1 MLVRLKDI
9 SVKFG
14 IHPLLDQVNF
24 SINSNEKIALIGRNG
39 AGKSTLLK
47 LIKGLVKPDMGS
59 IEYGS
64 GVKIGM
70 LEQDFKDIKSDSIFE
85 IVASGLGKQGELIQT
100 YHQLVQEAQTG
111 SEKALHKMQVIQQQ
125 IDDANAWDI
134 QNQVETVISKLNINP
149 ELSFSALSGGL
160 KRRVLLAKA
169 LVQHPDLL
177 LLDEP
182 TNHLDIESINW
193 LESLLANWKTSV
205 LLISHDREFVRK
217 VATRIIELDRGFLSD
232 WPGNYDNF
240 LLKKEEALHR
250 EELENKKFDKKLANE
265 EIWIRQGIKA
275 RRTRNE
281 GRVRALK
288 KMREER
294 KQRQDLQGKVKAQVQ
309 GAQISGKKV
318 IEAINISHSY
328 QDNNQAKFVIKDFS
342 TLIMRGDKIA
352 IIGPNG
358 CGKTTLINI
367 LLKNIEPKQGTVEH
381 GTKLEIAY
389 FDQLRAE
396 LDDNLSV
403 RDNVAGGSDTV
414 CINGN
419 NKHVIGYLQDFL
431 FTPERAN
438 SPISVLSGGERN
450 RLLLAKLFTK
460 PSNLF
465 VLDEPTNDLDIETL
479 ELLEYLLVSYCGTVL
494 IISHDRE
501 FINNIASS
509 TIVFDG
515 NGIVKEYV
523 GDYNDYL
530 RQRDENKSSKKNSG
544 KNTALSSVENQQHK
558 STKKLSY
565 QEKKELEQLPQLIE
579 KLEKK
584 QLELQKTTLEAGFYQ
599 QDQNTT
605 NLVLNEL
612 AKVER
617 ELEQAYQ
624 RWGDLDQ

>member
-1 MLVRLKDI
+1 MLLVRLKDI
-9 SVKFG
+9 CVKYG
-14 IHPLLDQVNF
+14 LHPLLDQVN
-24 SINSNEKIALIGRNG
+24 ITIDSNEKIALIGRNG

-47 LIKGLVKPDMGS
+47 LIKGLINPDSGS
-59 IEYGS
+59 VEYGS
-64 GVKIGM
+64 GIKIGM

-85 IVASGLGKQGELIQT
+85 IVASGLGKAGELVST
-100 YHQLVQEAQTG
+100 YHQLVLEAQSG
-111 SEKALHKMQVIQQQ
+111 CDKALHKMQIIQQK

-134 QNQVETVISKLNINP
+134 QNQVDTVISKLNINP
-149 ELSFSALSGGL
+149 ELEFNSLSGGL

-205 LLISHDREFVRK
+205 LIISHDREFVRK
-217 VATRIIELDRGFLSD
+217 VATRVIELDRGFLSD

-240 LLKKEEALHR
+240 LQKKEEALHR
-250 EELENKKFDKKLANE
+250 EELENKRFDKKLANE
-265 EIWIRQGIKA
+265 EVWIRQGVKA

-294 KQRQDLQGKVKAQVQ
+294 KQRQDLQGKVKVQVQ
-309 GAQISGKKV
+309 DGQVSGKKV
-318 IEAINISHSY
+318 IEATNITHSY
-328 QDNNQAKFVIKDFS
+328 FVNDTKKIIIKDFS

-352 IIGPNG
+352 LVGPNG

-367 LLKNIEPKQGTVEH
+367 LLKNIEPTHGSVTH
-381 GTKLEIAY
+381 GTKIEIAY
-389 FDQLRAE
+389 FDQLREE
-396 LDDNLSV
+396 LDNNLSV

-414 CINGN
+414 SINGQ

-479 ELLEYLLVSYCGTVL
+479 ELLEYLLVSYAGTVL
-494 IISHDRE
+494 LISHDRE

-509 TIVFDG
+509 TIVFEG
-515 NGIVKEYV
+515 NGVVQEYI
-523 GDYNDYL
+523 GDYTDYL
-530 RQRDENKSSKKNSG
+530 RQRDEGNTNKKITPINKDYQKEKNQPKSISKLN
-544 KNTALSSVENQQHK
+544 
-558 STKKLSY
+558 Y
-565 QEKKELEQLPQLIE
+565 QEKKELEQLPKLIE
-579 KLEKK
+579 KLENKIS
-584 QLELQKTTLEAGFYQ
+584 ELQSITLEPGFYQ
-599 QDQNTT
+599 QESKKVNT
-605 NLVLNEL
+605 VLDEL
-612 AKVER
+612 KKN
-617 ELEQAYQ
+617 QQ
-624 RWGDLDQ
+624 DLDDAYKRWEALER